1 MRVLIS
7 CAIVVLVF
15 SCAVT
20 SQELTCP
27 LQFVDDWPSG
37 IQPGRS
43 MAILSS
49 AVPEGLRPP
58 AEGLLFGQIALPG
71 GKTLLIAAQVGAE
84 GRVVSYFVDVNLDGQ
99 LGETEAVPVVPMR
112 LPAPLGE
119 IQGAQAQVTIPVPE
133 GEPRRRTVVITPG
146 PLKALT
152 IYRFRG
158 HYAGQCD
165 LAGARRAVMLV
176 DANLNGSFNQEGI
189 DILLLDI
196 NGDGQL
202 TKDERRAPRGSLE
215 IDGLRYVAIATGDGS
230 SVRFIER
237 PVGEGQLVI
246 RIPEGI
252 KVSTCDVSL
261 RFETGGPELVPEA
274 NQPVTVPAGLYHVAS
289 ASITVTDEAGKEWDY
304 YLSGLE
310 SVPLP
315 DGDPSQLISVEPRG
329 GTIVDLFA
337 DCKLSVT
344 ADAKQVKPGGSAGID
359 IAPRAGY
366 GTRIMGA
373 SDAQAEIVVLKPD
386 GTELSH
392 GKAGFG

>member
-27 LQFVDDWPSG
+27 LKFVDDWPSG

-49 AVPEGLRPP
+49 AVPEGVTPP
-58 AEGLLFGQIALPG
+58 AEGLLFGQIPLPG

-84 GRVVSYFVDVNLDGQ
+84 GRVVSYFVDVNLDRQ
-99 LGETEAVPVVPMR
+99 LADTETVPVVPVQ
-112 LPAPLGE
+112 LPALLGD
-119 IQGAQAQVTIPVPE
+119 IRGAQAQVTIPVTE

-165 LAGARRAVMLV
+165 LAGAQRAVMLV

-202 TKDERRAPRGSLE
+202 TKDERRGPRSSLE
-215 IDGLRYVAIATGDGS
+215 IGGLRYVAIATGDGS

-261 RFETGGPELVPEA
+261 RFETGGPELVPKA

-289 ASITVTDEAGKEWDY
+289 ASITVTDEAGKEWRY
-304 YLSGLE
+304 YLSGPE
-310 SVPLP
+310 SVPMP
-315 DGDPSQLISVEPRG
+315 DGDPSRLVSVEPHG

-337 DCKLSVT
+337 DCRLSVT
-344 ADAKQVKPGGSAGID
+344 ADAKQVKAGGSAGID

-373 SDAQAEIVVLKPD
+373 SDAQADVVILKPD

>member
-27 LQFVDDWPSG
+27 LKFVDDWPSG

-49 AVPEGLRPP
+49 AVPEGVTPP
-58 AEGLLFGQIALPG
+58 AEGLLFGQIPLPDAR
-71 GKTLLIAAQVGAE
+71 TLLIAAQSGPE
-84 GRVVSYFVDVNLDGQ
+84 GRVVSYFVDTNLDGQ
-99 LGETEAVPVVPMR
+99 LGETEAVPVVPVQ

-119 IQGAQAQVTIPVPE
+119 IRGAQAQVTIPVPE

-165 LAGARRAVMLV
+165 LAGAQRAVMLV

-202 TKDERRAPRGSLE
+202 TKDERRAPRSSLE
-215 IDGLRYVAIATGDGS
+215 IGGLRYVAIATGDGS

-261 RFETGGPELVPEA
+261 RFETGGPELVPKA

-289 ASITVTDEAGKEWDY
+289 ASIAVTDKAGKEWRY
-304 YLSGLE
+304 YLSGPE

-315 DGDPSQLISVEPRG
+315 DGDPSQLVSVEPRG

-337 DCKLSVT
+337 DCKVSVR
-344 ADAKQVKPGGSAGID
+344 AIPEQVKPGERLAAD
-359 IAPRAGY
+359 IVPVAGY
-366 GTRIMGA
+366 GAQIMGA
-373 SDAQAEIVVLKPD
+373 SDAQADIVVLKPD
-386 GTELSH
+386 GTELSR